1 MTLLIGVIAG
11 WIAER
16 VTSSD
21 HGLFTNMIVGVAGSF
36 VGSRIA
42 ELLEIPVVGLW
53 RTLVAAIAG
62 ACLLIVVWRAVRNC
76 AAPGSGCPR
85 RASALARRE
94 WPRLSARRQ

>member
-1 MTLLIGVIAG
+1 MNDQIYAALGTPGYGFFMTLLIGIIAG

-42 ELLEIPVVGLW
+42 ELMDISIFGFW
-53 RTLVAAIAG
+53 RTLIAAIAG
-62 ACLLIVVWRAVRNC
+62 ACLLIVVWRAVRN
-76 AAPGSGCPR
+76 
-85 RASALARRE
+85 
-94 WPRLSARRQ
+94 